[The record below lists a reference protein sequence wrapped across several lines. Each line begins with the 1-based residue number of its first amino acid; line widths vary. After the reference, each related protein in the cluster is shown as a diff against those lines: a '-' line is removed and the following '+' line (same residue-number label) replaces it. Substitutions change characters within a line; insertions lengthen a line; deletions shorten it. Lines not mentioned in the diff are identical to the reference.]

1 MNLEWRHRGSAPIPR
16 EECHDFPQR
25 HDFASD
31 GAVRAH
37 LGAALP
43 GGGIHNWDV
52 FNVWYFPKRLLE
64 VVYRIT
70 GATGD
75 DFLVSVR
82 FQRPGH
88 SAAAFEQAC
97 RTAADP
103 AAVLHLPGWEAVAW
117 VFPEDPELRRIGGPV
132 AAEPVC
138 SALSGATGLDLTPE
152 QMSWTLLSYLPGER
166 CTARARWPSAPLGFV
181 GKLGAGA
188 GPNHGRMLALWESR
202 DRGFRMPQP
211 VFCDP
216 AAELRWESFV
226 AGSRVE
232 EFGGEAGFTAAV
244 QRIAPGLAS
253 LHAMKLPGLGREGP
267 ERVLDRLR
275 RKVIPRVCGAL
286 PAVTQAAQAV
296 AATLEEKLA
305 ALPPA
310 ASCTLHG
317 DLHTANVLVDGE
329 ATVFIDLDNLTQG
342 DPAYD
347 LAMLATRLI
356 LAAAL
361 GGVERDLAGRMVE
374 ALPQLYRSAGGVPI
388 PDRLYAWYIAAN
400 LAGRQ
405 AKTCVRHH
413 APGMAVM
420 VPWLLAVA
428 ARTLARGRFES
439 ALLRD

>member
-1 MNLEWRHRGSAPIPR
+1 MNLEWGHRGSAPLPR
-16 EECHDFPQR
+16 EECLDFRQR

-43 GGGIHNWDV
+43 GGGIHGWEV
-52 FNVWYFPKRLLE
+52 FNVWYFPRRLLE

-70 GATGD
+70 CAAGD
-75 DFLVSVR
+75 DLLVSVR

-88 SAAAFEQAC
+88 SPAAFEKAY
-97 RTAADP
+97 RTAANP
-103 AAVLHLPGWEAVAW
+103 AAVLHLREWEAVAW
-117 VFPEDPELRRIGGPV
+117 VFPEDPELGRIGSPV
-132 AAEPVC
+132 AASPVC
-138 SALSGATGLDLTPE
+138 SVLSGATGLNLAPA
-152 QMSWTLLSYLPGER
+152 QMGWTLLSYLPGKR
-166 CTARARWPSAPLGFV
+166 CTVRVRWPSAPLGFV
-181 GKLGAGA
+181 GKLGEGA
-188 GPNHGRMLALWESR
+188 GPNHGRMLALWECR
-202 DRGFRMPQP
+202 GRGFGMPQP

-216 AAELRWESFV
+216 VAELRWESFV

-232 EFGGEAGFTAAV
+232 EFSGEVGFATAV
-244 QRIAPGLAS
+244 ERIAPGLAS
-253 LHAMKLPGLGREGP
+253 LHAMKLPGLAREGP

-286 PAVTQAAQAV
+286 PALAPAAQAV

-305 ALPPA
+305 GLPPG

-317 DLHTANVLVDGE
+317 DLHTANVLVDGD
-329 ATVFIDLDNLTQG
+329 ATMFIDLDNLTQG

-347 LAMLATRLI
+347 LSMLATRLI
-356 LAAAL
+356 LGAAL
-361 GGVERDLAGRMVE
+361 GGVERELAGRMVE
-374 ALPQLYRSAGGVPI
+374 ALPQFYRSAGGVPI
-388 PDRLYAWYIAAN
+388 PDGLYAWYIAAN

-413 APGMAVM
+413 APGMAVI

-428 ARTLARGRFES
+428 ARTLERGRFEP
-439 ALLRD
+439 AVLGD